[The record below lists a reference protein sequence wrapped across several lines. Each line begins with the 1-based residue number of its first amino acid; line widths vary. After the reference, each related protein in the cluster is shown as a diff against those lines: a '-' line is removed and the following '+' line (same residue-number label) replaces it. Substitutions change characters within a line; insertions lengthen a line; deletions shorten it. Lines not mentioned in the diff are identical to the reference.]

1 MDMHQTFLNGHQV
14 VSIFSR
20 KPLEKTG
27 CILSYKT
34 ILLMIWEQYGM
45 IEDEAKKRTALTGLT
60 NKQEQEQP
68 LRA

>member
-1 MDMHQTFLNGHQV
+1 MHQTFLNGHQV

-27 CILSYKT
+27 CPLSYKT

-60 NKQEQEQP
+60 TKQEQEQP

>member
-1 MDMHQTFLNGHQV
+1 MDMHQTFLNGQQV

-60 NKQEQEQP
+60 TKQEQEQP

>member
-27 CILSYKT
+27 CPLSYKT

-60 NKQEQEQP
+60 TKQEQEQP

>member
-60 NKQEQEQP
+60 TKQEQEQP